1 MTDIELRPN
10 EASLEWLVR
19 IVPDEWEA
27 IKDGYM
33 LTLQSD
39 DRRVVVDPLNE
50 QASFDERVRTG
61 VDGMR
66 WQQQELVKG
75 QWYLQTT
82 AGLLLW
88 DINEDTDT
96 EDTGEAEIN
105 GKVGQ
110 YNRVERESKGESHDA
125 REY

>member
-1 MTDIELRPN
+1 MDTELRPD

-19 IVPDEWEA
+19 IIPDKWEA
-27 IKDGYM
+27 SKDGYM
-33 LTLQSD
+33 LTLRSD

-50 QASFDERVRTG
+50 QASFDERVRTE
-61 VDGMR
+61 VAGMR

-88 DINEDTDT
+88 GISEDTDA
-96 EDTGEAEIN
+96 EDTGEAERN
-105 GKVGQ
+105 GKVSQ
-110 YNRVERESKGESHDA
+110 YNRVERESKGEGYDA
-125 REY
+125 REH